1 MKIGDQSVDDPERI
15 TWTYEKPRN
24 PVVRLHLARS
34 SRNPFER
41 SRTGGTDSDDAMTIP
56 FRPID
61 PRRRLNRQ
69 GVTLPLHPVVFDKL
83 FPYRL
88 KGTWPYMQR
97 Q

>member
-1 MKIGDQSVDDPERI
+1 MKSSDQCVDDPERI

-24 PVVRLHLARS
+24 PVVRLHLSRS

-41 SRTGGTDSDDAMTIP
+41 SRTGGTDSDHTMTIP
-56 FRPID
+56 FRPIE
-61 PRRRLNRQ
+61 PCRRVKRQ
-69 GVTLPLHPVVFDKL
+69 GGTLPFHPVVFDK
-83 FPYRL
+83 FFAYRL